1 MAEPQKTDPPVKSK
15 EKSSLL
21 DIDIDKDFLGS
32 WKSMSMGDDG
42 MDFDFGPTTKGKQK
56 AFNFDKMDM
65 DFSVDDGFDKLSSFK
80 MDMPGFDISSP
91 AKKSGKSTEKSKDI
105 SSGGA
110 KQSKRESFGFS
121 FDFDGF
127 ADLGFESKKTKIDET
142 SNKSKDKEGHSNA
155 SISGDSG
162 DFLAT
167 KDVDASKDDDVSSKH
182 PASRGITNSKVDTQK
197 DNSKDP
203 DPRTEDANLKSV
215 IDESSLLKAAN
226 SEEQQ
231 IQRTIEPIQESPSSE
246 KRYSPEPVA
255 QKVVQD
261 SYVHSED
268 INICT
273 EGTFSDAQEDES
285 RTSVR
290 VVSPSKRDE
299 KNDNMRPVAELVPTR
314 NISAHMET
322 RRENS
327 ETCEMRDDN
336 ATTEHIDGIDVSKD
350 TSKADS
356 HPESYVTPGIENLTN
371 EEMAD
376 KRNADSCTEL
386 QGNLLGSGTA
396 VEELATDKERGNFP
410 VRSKYFIKQNGSESE
425 LQQASASS
433 TKLISI
439 SNKRTNTL
447 PSNPAL
453 EKREFGSRSLE
464 SDSKFTGVSR
474 SLPKVLSKDI
484 PVQSK
489 DIPVQTEKT
498 EAGHV
503 KSLDNT
509 REALSADN
517 IRSRSESVVST
528 VAHDISLM
536 KEKPVL
542 KGNDQISANRS
553 DVQPS
558 SSIEQ
563 LRKNISLNIINP
575 GTSTHNM
582 RKAVVKEK
590 NRISPTKVE
599 MKASE
604 TYRTE
609 AKATQFLVDIPR
621 LTPVKRLSASPCSN
635 KMTAS
640 SEKAVE
646 EQGCNHTSMAHAKSP
661 RLDVSLTEMDISSI
675 ENDGI
680 FEKAEACSK
689 ELEDESASALISRN
703 SSEDASLRQ
712 RALALDSN
720 IKMLR
725 SFIDSSVKKGTL
737 DAKRAEKLSEE
748 LSRASYALSEGDA
761 ATFLPCKS
769 HGRFLRMFLGP
780 INVRANKQ
788 DVQLKVKE
796 EYYSFRDRTAYL
808 FLFFPSL
815 LLVLRSQIWGGC
827 FPALPVQIYQAW
839 LLFLYTALALRENI
853 LRVNGSDIRPW
864 WIYHHYCAMGMA
876 LISLTWEIEKQP
888 DCAQKQ
894 KGIQLFLRWAI
905 M

>member
-32 WKSMSMGDDG
+32 WRSMSMGDDG

-155 SISGDSG
+155 SISGGSG

-182 PASRGITNSKVDTQK
+182 PASRGVTNSKVDTQK

-246 KRYSPEPVA
+246 KRYSPEPVV

-336 ATTEHIDGIDVSKD
+336 ATTEHIDGSDVSKD
-350 TSKADS
+350 TSKADL

-396 VEELATDKERGNFP
+396 VDELATDKERGNFP

-464 SDSKFTGVSR
+464 SGSKFTGVSR

-489 DIPVQTEKT
+489 DIPVQTDKT

-604 TYRTE
+604 VSTSRVSKPTE
-609 AKATQFLVDIPR
+609 LKPKPLNSLLLKGLTSVVNKDKCPELQGNTVFKRNLPVGTKKQTPPTPTLKRKAFEVDIPR

-640 SEKAVE
+640 SEKADG

-689 ELEDESASALISRN
+689 ELEDICN
-703 SSEDASLRQ
+703 
-712 RALALDSN
+712 
-720 IKMLR
+720 ML
-725 SFIDSSVKKGTL
+725 KK
-737 DAKRAEKLSEE
+737 KHEE
-748 LSRASYALSEGDA
+748 ANDLL
-761 ATFLPCKS
+761 
-769 HGRFLRMFLGP
+769 
-780 INVRANKQ
+780 VRA
-788 DVQLKVKE
+788 
-796 EYYSFRDRTAYL
+796 
-808 FLFFPSL
+808 
-815 LLVLRSQIWGGC
+815 
-827 FPALPVQIYQAW
+827 
-839 LLFLYTALALRENI
+839 
-853 LRVNGSDIRPW
+853 IR
-864 WIYHHYCAMGMA
+864 I
-876 LISLTWEIEKQP
+876 II
-888 DCAQKQ
+888 
-894 KGIQLFLRWAI
+894 
-905 M
+905 